1 MPGRFYISTPIY
13 YVNER
18 PHIGHLYTTTIADAV
33 ARTRRIEGRD
43 VFFLTGTDEH
53 ASKVVEA
60 ARERSLS
67 TREWADRNAA
77 AFREAFVEFGIENDD
92 FIRTSEPRHVHFV
105 EEVIA
110 ALEQTGDVY
119 LGQYEGWYDASQE
132 EYVPESRAAE
142 HEYCSPITGTPL
154 VRRSED
160 NYFFRL
166 SAYAEPLLKHIGAHP
181 EFVQPGAR
189 RNEVVARI
197 QSGLEDVPI
206 SRTGGGDWGVRFPGN
221 PDHLIYVW
229 IDALL
234 NYASA
239 VAPAERRAYW
249 PADVHLIAKDIL
261 WFHAVIWPAML
272 LALQKTAS
280 HGWLGLPGMVYC
292 HSFWISEG
300 QKMSKSL
307 GNFVD
312 LEQLRRYRD
321 RFGLDALRYFLVTQ
335 GPLGTNDSDFA
346 ETRFI
351 EVYNNDLANAVGN
364 ALNRI
369 ANMTGRY
376 LDGRFPATAGES
388 GLRERAE
395 TIVAACQPGPLGL
408 GRIASG
414 LELVRAIDA
423 HIEATRPFR
432 LAKEAGQEAR
442 VAAILYECAET
453 FRIASLHLWP
463 ALPTKMEEVWRRFGL
478 DDYAKALERGAG
490 RFTEWSQWGGLETGA
505 GLERGPALFPRFE
518 GEAAAEA

>member
-1 MPGRFYISTPIY
+1 MAGRFYISTPIY

-18 PHIGHLYTTTIADAV
+18 PHIGHLYTTTVADVV
-33 ARTRRIEGRD
+33 ARSRRLEGRD

-53 ASKVVEA
+53 AAKVVDA

-77 AFREAFVEFGIENDD
+77 AFRETFAEFGIENDD
-92 FIRTSEPRHVHFV
+92 FIRTSEPRHIHFV
-105 EEVIA
+105 EQAIS
-110 ALEQTGDVY
+110 ALERTGDVY
-119 LGQYEGWYDASQE
+119 LGKYEGWYDASQE

-142 HEYCSPITGTPL
+142 HDFRSPVTRKPL

-166 SAYAEPLLKHIGAHP
+166 SAYAEPLLRHLAAHP
-181 EFVQPGAR
+181 DFVQPGAR
-189 RNEVVARI
+189 RNEVAARI
-197 QSGLEDVPI
+197 EAGLEDVPI

-239 VAPAERRAYW
+239 VDPEDRRAYW

-272 LALQKTAS
+272 LALQKTPTHS
-280 HGWLGLPGMVYC
+280 WLALPGMVYS

-312 LEQLRRYRD
+312 LDQLRRYRD
-321 RFGLDALRYFLVTQ
+321 RFGLDALRYFLVSQ

-346 ETRFI
+346 EARFI
-351 EVYNNDLANAVGN
+351 EIYNSDLANVVGN
-364 ALNRI
+364 ALSRV

-376 LDGRFPATAGES
+376 LDGRFPTATEG
-388 GLRERAE
+388 GPLRGRVEASLRAC
-395 TIVAACQPGPLGL
+395 APGPLGL
-408 GRIASG
+408 GRIACG
-414 LELVRAIDA
+414 MELVRHIDA
-423 HIEATRPFR
+423 HIETTQPFR
-432 LAKEAGQEAR
+432 LAKDANNQNA

-463 ALPTKMEEVWRRFGL
+463 VMPEKMEEVWRRFGL
-478 DDYAKALERGAG
+478 GAYRDALQQRAA
-490 RFTEWSQWGGLETGA
+490 RFADWIAWGGIEAGM
-505 GLERGPALFPRFE
+505 GLERGSALFPRFQE
-518 GEAAAEA
+518 EPETGA

>member
-1 MPGRFYISTPIY
+1 M
-13 YVNER
+13 
-18 PHIGHLYTTTIADAV
+18 D
-33 ARTRRIEGRD
+33 GRD

-53 ASKVVEA
+53 ASKVVDA

-77 AFREAFVEFGIENDD
+77 AFRDAFAEFGIENDD
-92 FIRTSEPRHVHFV
+92 FIRTSEPRHIHFV

-110 ALEQTGDVY
+110 ALERSGDVY
-119 LGQYEGWYDASQE
+119 LGKYEGWYDASQE

-142 HEYCSPITGTPL
+142 HEFRSPITGKPL

-166 SAYAEPLLKHIGAHP
+166 SAYSAPLLRHLAAHP
-181 EFVQPGAR
+181 DFVMPAAR

-197 QSGLEDVPI
+197 EAGLEDVPI
-206 SRTGGGDWGVRFPGN
+206 SRTGGGDWGVRFPGA
-221 PDHLIYVW
+221 PEHLIYVW

-272 LALQKTAS
+272 LALQKTES
-280 HGWLGLPGMVYC
+280 HAWLTLPGMVYC

-321 RFGLDALRYFLVTQ
+321 RFGLDALRYFFATQ

-346 ETRFI
+346 EARFV
-351 EVYNNDLANAVGN
+351 EVYNTDLANAVGN

-376 LDGRFPATAGES
+376 LGGTFRAVVEES

-395 TIVAACQPGPLGL
+395 AITAACRPGPLGL
-408 GRIASG
+408 GRISCG

-423 HIEATRPFR
+423 HIEATQPFR
-432 LAKEAGQEAR
+432 LAKEAGREGR

-453 FRIASLHLWP
+453 FRLASLYLWP
-463 ALPTKMEEVWRRFGL
+463 ALPHKMEEVWRRFGFE
-478 DDYAKALERGAG
+478 YAATLERGAG
-490 RFTEWSQWGGLETGA
+490 RFSEWAHWGGLEPGTT
-505 GLERGPALFPRFE
+505 LERGPALFPRFE
-518 GEAAAEA
+518 GEAAAAS